1 MSSLSVGALV
11 HVAGLAAI
19 SQLILSTK
27 YNQHFYQ
34 NLNSNAT
41 GILHGALDRFAE
53 SLSGFL
59 PAGGDLVGLGTV
71 LLAVAYF
78 AAALYVLY
86 LAR

>member
-1 MSSLSVGALV
+1 MSASALLV
-11 HVAGLAAI
+11 HLAGLVAI
-19 SQLILSTK
+19 SQLILSSG
-27 YNQHFYQ
+27 HSWDFYQ

-41 GILHGALDRFAE
+41 GILHGALDLFAE